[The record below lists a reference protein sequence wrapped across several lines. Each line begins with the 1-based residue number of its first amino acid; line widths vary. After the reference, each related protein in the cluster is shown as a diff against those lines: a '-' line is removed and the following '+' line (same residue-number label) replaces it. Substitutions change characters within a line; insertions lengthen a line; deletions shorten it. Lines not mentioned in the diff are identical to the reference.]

1 MFDIGFLELLIVA
14 VVALLVLG
22 PERLPVAIK
31 TTAIWVSRIKR
42 SFNSMRTEIEREL
55 KVDEIRQDIHNAS
68 VMDELKRTRE
78 ELTQGVSD
86 MRKSVQIDFNQS
98 LDAEEKSK
106 QTAAQSAVSQA
117 APSEEYK
124 PSKYASGRKS

>member
-42 SFNSMRTEIEREL
+42 SFNGIRTEIEREL

-78 ELTQGVSD
+78 ELNQGVSE
-86 MRKSVQIDFNQS
+86 MRKAVHIDLNQP
-98 LDAEEKSK
+98 LDTEDSSK
-106 QTAAQSAVSQA
+106 PA
-117 APSEEYK
+117 APSEEQQPPK
-124 PSKYASGRKS
+124 DAPGAKS